1 MKIMLFT
8 ESLTS
13 GGAERQIV
21 ELAKG
26 MKANG
31 HDIIVSFYRKYY
43 HYKNELTKNEIRV
56 EEFRKN
62 GKFDLKFII
71 NLAKFIKD
79 EQPDFII
86 SYKTIPNIFILL
98 AAKIVNYKNIIIS
111 ERNTDIEVHKKYIS
125 MEKLLSSKA
134 KYVVCNST
142 TMSKLLVEK
151 IGFKNEKVRTIHNGI
166 DVNGLRNYSPD
177 KLIDFK
183 DGLGIKKE
191 NFNICLV
198 GRIAEQK
205 NHELLIN
212 AVDEIIKCKKYKNIM
227 VYCVGD
233 IRDEKLYCRL
243 QNLIKNLEIEN
254 NIVFKNAINDIKYLY
269 YAMDIVVLPSLY
281 EGFPNVVLEAMCCSK
296 IVLASNVSDNSYIIE
311 DGVNGFIFENNNL
324 EQIIQKLNIIICMD
338 DEKRKVIGK
347 KAADKISVNYSR
359 ENMVKK
365 YDALIRENTG
375 EI

>member
-1 MKIMLFT
+1 
-8 ESLTS
+8 
-13 GGAERQIV
+13 
-21 ELAKG
+21 
-26 MKANG
+26 
-31 HDIIVSFYRKYY
+31 
-43 HYKNELTKNEIRV
+43 
-56 EEFRKN
+56 
-62 GKFDLKFII
+62 
-71 NLAKFIKD
+71 
-79 EQPDFII
+79 
-86 SYKTIPNIFILL
+86 LL